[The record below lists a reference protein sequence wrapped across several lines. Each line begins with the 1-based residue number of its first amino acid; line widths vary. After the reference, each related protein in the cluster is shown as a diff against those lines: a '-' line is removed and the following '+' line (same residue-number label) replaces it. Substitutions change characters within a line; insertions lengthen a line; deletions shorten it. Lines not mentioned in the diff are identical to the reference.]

1 MRAFQIFDP
10 KPRLIHAPVFRDRVL
25 HHALIAHIGPVL
37 ERSLVF
43 DTYACRVGKG
53 TIAAV
58 SRVQHFA
65 RRFPWCAQID
75 IRSYFP
81 NIEHGILSGLL
92 ERRFKEWPAAALHQ
106 RHDRRPRHGSG
117 QGPAIGA
124 LTSQHFANLYLDG
137 CDRFL
142 LESLKA
148 RGMVR
153 YMDDTVWWAD
163 SKEAVRS
170 QLGAVAGFL
179 RSERGLEIKQLAR
192 IGRSADGISY
202 CGFRVLPG
210 AILLSRRRRRRYAET
225 RARWELAFEEGRTD
239 AGGLQAGYASA
250 LGMTH
255 RERFQSHGARSNYG
269 GFRLAA
275 PPLPSKVASGVRAG
289 KKAPRAR
296 CAAAPGTTTPGTRGR
311 RTATGTNARTGT
323 TTSGSAAFQLTGG
336 WMCAGEQA
344 RIPAT
349 PQCFAHRRG
358 KTRWPPACCQDRWMP
373 VRTLAGR
380 PAFSFPA
387 AAAWRGR
394 SGASLPGEVSE
405 RSA

>member
-1 MRAFQIFDP
+1 MKRSAIDLAAIAEWDNLTAAFHRAALGKTNRAEVRGFQSNLDRELARLREDILAGEPRLSPMRAFQIFDP

-92 ERRFKEWPAAALHQ
+92 ERRFRNGRLLRFISGMIDA
-106 RHDRRPRHGSG
+106 HGTG
-117 QGPAIGA
+117 AGKGLPIGA

-250 LGMTH
+250 LGMTT
-255 RERFQSHGARSNYG
+255 ASNSVSWRKEQLRRVPLG
-269 GFRLAA
+269 G
-275 PPLPSKVASGVRAG
+275 
-289 KKAPRAR
+289 
-296 CAAAPGTTTPGTRGR
+296 AAA
-311 RTATGTNARTGT
+311 
-323 TTSGSAAFQLTGG
+323 S
-336 WMCAGEQA
+336 
-344 RIPAT
+344 
-349 PQCFAHRRG
+349 
-358 KTRWPPACCQDRWMP
+358 
-373 VRTLAGR
+373 V
-380 PAFSFPA
+380 
-387 AAAWRGR
+387 
-394 SGASLPGEVSE
+394 
-405 RSA
+405 